1 MKPVLSLVLFGTAA
15 LAAAACD
22 DPFAVEA
29 SLPTNL
35 DTLTVYALNNNEGS
49 FFSGVKIVTLDSDG
63 DYGPEVVPIVSEGGG
78 GPLDFD
84 VALDIDAE
92 GRVVAYPLPL
102 IAPGAAIRRVGILRP
117 VRDDGSPASFG
128 EITSAPR
135 GEYVADEP
143 VLLEEGDVI
152 VIESPSQSCA
162 FSVSAKGNSYYAKLV
177 VDSIRTSPV
186 ERIYVRALSDPNCGF
201 RSFAEGVPN
210 D

>member
-29 SLPTNL
+29 SLPTNV
-35 DTLTVYALNNNEGS
+35 DTLTVYALDNSEGN
-49 FFSGVKIVTLDSDG
+49 FFSGVKIVTLDADG

-84 VALDIDAE
+84 VALDIDDE
-92 GRVVAYPLPL
+92 GRAVVYPLPL
-102 IAPGAAIRRVGILRP
+102 IVPGAAIRRVGLLRP
-117 VRDDGSPASFG
+117 VHGDGTPFTFA
-128 EITSAPR
+128 EVTSAPR
-135 GEYVADEP
+135 GEYAADEP
-143 VLLEEGDVI
+143 LVLAEGEVV
-152 VIESPSQSCA
+152 VIESPSQSCS
-162 FSVSAKGNSYYAKLV
+162 FSVSSKGSAYYAKLV
-177 VDSIRTSPV
+177 VDSIRTTPV